1 MALFYYR
8 FAFIYRFSFMGERA
22 GLRRRPRPST
32 EDAAFF
38 YLQPNQGGPMSP
50 MKIGDWRTKI
60 DAIDTTLLHLL
71 NVRAAFALEVGRL
84 KSEEGLSLRVPA
96 REQEILSRMKR
107 LSPGPLDSAA
117 VEKIYQVILNESI
130 RIQESN
136 GLGTSGRT
144 EKYRSQ
150 ARGKQ

>member
-1 MALFYYR
+1 
-8 FAFIYRFSFMGERA
+8 
-22 GLRRRPRPST
+22 
-32 EDAAFF
+32 
-38 YLQPNQGGPMSP
+38 MSP

-84 KSEEGLSLRVPA
+84 KSEEGLSLRVLA

-107 LSPGPLDSAA
+107 LSPGPLDSVA
-117 VEKIYQVILNESI
+117 VEKIYLVILNESI
-130 RIQESN
+130 RIQENN
-136 GLGTSGRT
+136 GFGTSSRS
-144 EKYRSQ
+144 EKGLAR